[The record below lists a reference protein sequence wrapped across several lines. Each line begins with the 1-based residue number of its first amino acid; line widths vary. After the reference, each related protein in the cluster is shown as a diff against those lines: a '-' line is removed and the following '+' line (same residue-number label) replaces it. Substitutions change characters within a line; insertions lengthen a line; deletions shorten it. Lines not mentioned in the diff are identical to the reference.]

1 MLPLPFAKILTTEP
15 LAQFAASVVDDIVCV
30 TLCHTSASALDLLR
44 NPENKEKGWPIATAC
59 LRSPLGTTHTKNKIT
74 AVTVAGVPFQ
84 LQLDDLTWGLQLTP
98 TGHRGA

>member
-1 MLPLPFAKILTTEP
+1 MAHCNSLFYEVLWGPP
-15 LAQFAASVVDDIVCV
+15 
-30 TLCHTSASALDLLR
+30 
-44 NPENKEKGWPIATAC
+44 
-59 LRSPLGTTHTKNKIT
+59 HTKNKIT